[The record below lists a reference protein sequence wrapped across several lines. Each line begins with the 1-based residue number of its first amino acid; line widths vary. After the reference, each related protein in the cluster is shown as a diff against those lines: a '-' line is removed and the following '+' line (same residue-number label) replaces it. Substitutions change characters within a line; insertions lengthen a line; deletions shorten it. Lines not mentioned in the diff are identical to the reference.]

1 MKAYIKPQ
9 MIIEPLA
16 FNPQWV
22 EDSELGGHWE
32 NHSGIEDVG
41 DVVPQVKGTHEE
53 WGDLW

>member
-32 NHSGIEDVG
+32 NPSGIEGVG
-41 DVVPQVKGTHEE
+41 DVVPQVKGTNEE
-53 WGDLW
+53 WGSLW